1 MLSKFQ
7 RAYMRAGTAFESSLE
22 QHQLILSW
30 HQIRPVFAR
39 DRMAGFRPRPELQN
53 IDYNRNTDRRRYRGR
68 CWPHNRGANLFDDTV
83 RCMSLLE
90 EQLRLAL
97 GIRSERSP
105 PRQLAQSIA
114 LA

>member
-1 MLSKFQ
+1 
-7 RAYMRAGTAFESSLE
+7 
-22 QHQLILSW
+22 
-30 HQIRPVFAR
+30 
-39 DRMAGFRPRPELQN
+39 MAGFRPRPELQN